1 MDLEEG
7 RISVWVCREEKIVL
21 GLSKRTTCSD
31 VVKVLLEDPNS
42 RKHLQAASA
51 HHCYCIVEK
60 WRSFQRILPNKT
72 RIWRLWVAW
81 GEERDQVKFMLVDN
95 EVFVDK
101 RAARSAEARV
111 VVLSKPNPFVSKWSA
126 RGPLVVEVPPDKQRR
141 IVRKAFRKL
150 EKMQQKKH
158 RASSSSSSAEKMQSL
173 AQLVVSQDNTIRLQA
188 LRIQELDAEIE
199 MHEAKVHMDRTR
211 SHGINYV
218 QDTYLLVEDDAAAAS
233 SQQVCSSEVFF
244 HLCDDLMRLQEKL
257 WEQEAL
263 VDMLTMQMEEELNH
277 HWMQRRLQEMHRR
290 THDEGQEDA
299 VLFLEEERL
308 RSQLDVSLYIGLRL
322 RSDLEAIRG
331 DLELSR
337 QICSTREEEMRDLL
351 EKMNSLG
358 LEDRANT
365 EGETDETGGMRMVM
379 SILER
384 KSEWVEQARGLSKCH
399 RGNDDDS
406 DTGLSS
412 LHSQESDSMTVCESL
427 V

>member
-1 MDLEEG
+1 MDSEEG
-7 RISVWVCREEKIVL
+7 RISVWVCRQEKIIL

-31 VVKVLLEDPNS
+31 VVKVLLEDPSS
-42 RKHLQAASA
+42 RKHLQAAST
-51 HHCYCIVEK
+51 HDCYCIVEK

-81 GEERDQVKFMLVDN
+81 GEQRDQVKFVLMDS

-101 RAARSAEARV
+101 CAARSAEARV
-111 VVLSKPNPFVSKWSA
+111 VVLSKPNPFVSKWNTTS
-126 RGPLVVEVPPDKQRR
+126 PLVVDLPPDKQCR

-150 EKMQQKKH
+150 EKMQQKK
-158 RASSSSSSAEKMQSL
+158 RRDFSSSSSTEKMQNL
-173 AQLVVSQDNTIRLQA
+173 AHLVVSQDNTIRLQA

-199 MHEAKVHMDRTR
+199 NRETQVHVDRTR

-218 QDTYLLVEDDAAAAS
+218 QDAYLLLEDDAGAS
-233 SQQVCSSEVFF
+233 SQQMCSLEVFF
-244 HLCDDLMRLQEKL
+244 HLCEELMRLQEKL

-263 VDMLTMQMEEELNH
+263 ADMLTMQMEEELNH
-277 HWMQRRLQEMHRR
+277 HWMQRRLQEMHRSTR
-290 THDEGQEDA
+290 EGQEDP

-358 LEDRANT
+358 LEDGANT
-365 EGETDETGGMRMVM
+365 EGETDEDGGMRMRMMM
-379 SILER
+379 SVLER

-412 LHSQESDSMTVCESL
+412 LHSQESDSLTVCESL